1 MLEKTAYGY
10 DYRGVSI
17 TKAKGGFTFSYIAKV
32 GHGVTVPDT
41 LKRVTAKIDDL
52 LSRGATVERFRIDYR
67 TLDTYK
73 NEKRN

>member
-1 MLEKTAYGY
+1 MLEKTAIGY

-32 GHGVTVPDT
+32 GHGITVPDT
-41 LKRVTAKIDDL
+41 LKKVTARIDDL
-52 LSRGATVERFRIDYR
+52 LSRGATIERFRIDYR

-73 NEKRN
+73 NEEKN